1 MSPKPSFQPGR
12 DFALKLD
19 NDDLLKNYREHF
31 YHPQKNLIY
40 LDGNSLGRLPK
51 KSFDL
56 SKTVVQDQ
64 WGERLIRS
72 WNEGWYKLSEKIAG
86 KIAKIVG
93 AEADEIA
100 VGDSTSVNLYKT
112 AMAALKLNPG
122 RKKIVSDVLNFPT
135 DIYVLQG
142 IADQMGMDYKVEL
155 AQSGDGLSVS
165 MKELNRIIDEDT
177 ALVVLSGVV
186 FKSAFFYNM
195 KQVTELVHRKG
206 ALMIWD
212 LSHAAGAVPV
222 NLNGCGADMAIG
234 CTYKYLNGGP
244 GAPAYLYVSK
254 SLQEKISSPIWG
266 WFGDEKPFD
275 FQLDYRPAS
284 GIRKFMV
291 GTPPVISLAVIEPGL
306 DIILHAGMENIRRK
320 SLLQSEYLIYLWKRK
335 LKPLGFEIGS
345 PKESEQRGS
354 HISLRHSEAYR
365 ICKALIEPK
374 DGSPVIIPDFREPD
388 NIRLGIAPLYNSF
401 EDIFN
406 AVERMQRIVA
416 GRQFEGYV
424 KEKDA
429 VT

>member
-1 MSPKPSFQPGR
+1 MNQKPEFQQGEQ
-12 DFALKLD
+12 FARKLD
-19 NDDLLKNYREHF
+19 NKDLLKKYREEF
-31 YHPQKNLIY
+31 YHPDPNLIY

-51 KSFDL
+51 RAMEL
-56 SKTVVQDQ
+56 SEDVVQRQ
-64 WGERLIRS
+64 WGNRLIRS
-72 WNEGWYKLSEKIAG
+72 WNEGWYDLPG
-86 KIAKIVG
+86 KIAEKLAGIVG
-93 AEADEIA
+93 AGPDEIA
-100 VGDSTSVNLYKT
+100 MGDSTSVNLYKT
-112 AMAALKLNPG
+112 AFAALRYKPS
-122 RKKIVSDVLNFPT
+122 RRKIVTDVLNFPT
-135 DIYVLQG
+135 DIYILQG
-142 IADQMGMDYKVEL
+142 IADQLGNDYSIEM
-155 AQSGDGLSVS
+155 AQSQDGISVT
-165 MKELNRIIDEDT
+165 MEELDRVVDENT
-177 ALVVLSGVV
+177 AVVVLSAVV
-186 FKSAFFYNM
+186 FKSAFFYDM
-195 KQVTELVHRKG
+195 KQVTDLVHSKG

-254 SLQEKISSPIWG
+254 QLQDKMKPPVWG

-291 GTPPVISLAVIEPGL
+291 GTPPVISLAAIEPGL
-306 DIILHAGMENIRRK
+306 DLILEAVMGNIRRK
-320 SLLQSEYLIYLWKRK
+320 SILQSEYLVYLWEQK
-335 LKPLGFEIGS
+335 LKPLGFETGS
-345 PKESEQRGS
+345 PKEAEQRGS
-354 HISLRHSEAYR
+354 HISLRHPEAYR

-406 AVERMQRIVA
+406 AVERIHRIVA
-416 GRQFEGYV
+416 GRQFEGYA
-424 KEKDA
+424 KEKNA